1 MIRREIVLPAPREE
15 VWDALTDAERLE
27 EWFAN
32 DVERRP
38 AARRRRQLP
47 LVERRGA
54 APRR

>member
-32 DVERRP
+32 DVSVDLHP
-38 AARRRRQLP
+38 AAAPASAGRTAR
-47 LVERRGA
+47 A